1 MGNSKIVI
9 GFDIDGTLVD
19 HADAK
24 IAFAALHGIT
34 LLPEE
39 TPSDIMKSRF
49 PKELVRDM
57 QRYIYES
64 VEGGTKQPLM
74 PGAKEALTTLRERE
88 IPFFFISRRRGDESK
103 KNALTILER
112 NGILDRYIG
121 KEKIIFLPTIEE
133 KAAAAHERGIT
144 HFLDDEVKALEA
156 MTLVSHRIFF
166 DQFDIFGNIFPFPRI
181 TKQVDGIIDYFL

>member
-24 IAFAALHGIT
+24 IAFAASRGIA
-34 LLPEE
+34 LPPEE

-64 VEGGTKQPLM
+64 TEGGTGQPLM
-74 PGAKEALTTLRERE
+74 PGVKETLVALRENE
-88 IPFFFISRRRGDESK
+88 IPFFFISRRRGDKSK
-103 KNALTILER
+103 KNAFIILER
-112 NGILDRYIG
+112 NGILGRYIN
-121 KEKIIFLPTIEE
+121 KEKIIFLPTIGE
-133 KAAAAHERGIT
+133 KAAAAHERGVT
-144 HFLDDEVKALEA
+144 HFLDDEVKALKA
-156 MTLVSHRIFF
+156 MSLVSHRIFF
-166 DQFDIFGNIFPFPRI
+166 DQFDIFENIFPFPRV
-181 TKQVDGIIDYFL
+181 TKRVDGIIDHFL